1 MLVVLRFRSLND
13 VYVWGIAACC
23 VAGTVRQ
30 RSNCRAPKNVLKN
43 PPIRLATITDARL
56 IAPHPKELI
65 TVRRSDEW
73 QDVRRCQCGDILNP
87 TRNNNSRASIIP
99 VVISFSSSTDLIL
112 IIRCELLAHAVAPVE
127 LSLKIVLIF
136 LRIFPREPPIVLS
149 LFCIVAVDPLVIKTY
164 ALRFNRLFGEKPRDC
179 SPRLGTPHPVNS
191 CTDDPLD
198 YPHDS
203 GAGVR
208 GKVAVDVSPL
218 FFFIRASLF
227 QRHLRCI

>member
-1 MLVVLRFRSLND
+1 M
-13 VYVWGIAACC
+13 
-23 VAGTVRQ
+23 
-30 RSNCRAPKNVLKN
+30 
-43 PPIRLATITDARL
+43 
-56 IAPHPKELI
+56 
-65 TVRRSDEW
+65 RRSDEW